1 MRRRFQFSLRAL
13 MMATLIVATF
23 FAGIHFERAR
33 RRRAD
38 ETAAQAAQRQH
49 VMYFTDDVR
58 IVMPELP
65 ERGE

>member
-13 MMATLIVATF
+13 LMAMLIIATF
-23 FAGIHFERAR
+23 FAGIHFERAW

-38 ETAAQAAQRQH
+38 EAAALAAQRQH

-65 ERGE
+65 QRGE